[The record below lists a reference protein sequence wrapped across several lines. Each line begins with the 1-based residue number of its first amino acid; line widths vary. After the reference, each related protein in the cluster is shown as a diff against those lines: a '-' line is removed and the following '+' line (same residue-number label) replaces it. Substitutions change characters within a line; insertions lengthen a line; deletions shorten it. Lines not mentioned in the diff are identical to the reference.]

1 MTEAQRNHPLYLAW
15 RRFSHSRLGLAS
27 GVVLGILY
35 LVALL
40 AGFLSP
46 NGLTTQNPQ
55 AVYQPPQGIHLV
67 RDGRLVPPFVY
78 QLKKERDPV
87 TFITAYRED
96 PQRPTPIR
104 LLVRQT
110 EPYRLL
116 FWQSNLRLWG
126 VAQSEGT
133 FYPLGTDQFGRCLL
147 SRILVGSQVSLT
159 VGVIGV
165 LISFALG
172 ILLGG
177 ISGYFSGQRFDIW
190 PGLAGRAP
198 LANRL
203 FWALC
208 ALTLGLLWIYG
219 LGQAWP
225 FLSHSLAGAAITVV
239 LGGGGLFWLVRVA
252 WRGLSLDLD
261 SLIQRATEV
270 LLSVPR
276 LPILMALAT
285 VIPASWPSSYVYLGI
300 IAVLSFIGWAGLARV
315 VRGQVL
321 AVREVDYVTAAGAVG
336 ASSLRIIGR
345 HILPNLSSYL
355 IVSATLALPGYIIGE
370 SALSFLGLGIKEPM
384 ASWGLLLK
392 DAQSFQGLYLYPWL
406 LTPGI
411 LIFISVLAYNFLGD
425 ALRDAADVRS
435 VD

>member
-15 RRFSHSRLGLAS
+15 RRFRRSRAGLAS
-27 GVVLGILY
+27 AWVLGLLY

-55 AVYQPPQGIHLV
+55 AVYQPPQRIHIV
-67 RDGRLVPPFVY
+67 RDGQLVRPFVY

-96 PQRPTPIR
+96 PQRPTPLR
-104 LLVRQT
+104 FLVRQN

-116 FWQSNLRLWG
+116 FWQSNLRIGG
-126 VAQSEGT
+126 VPQTEGT
-133 FYPLGTDQFGRCLL
+133 FFPLGTDQFGRCLL
-147 SRILVGSQVSLT
+147 SRMLVGSQVSLT

-177 ISGYFSGQRFDIW
+177 VSGFFSGQRFRLL
-190 PGLAGRAP
+190 PGLSSPGSLLLK
-198 LANRL
+198 LAWSL
-203 FWALC
+203 VA
-208 ALTLGLLWIYG
+208 LGLVAVWMYG
-219 LGQAWP
+219 ILLAWP
-225 FLSHSLAGAAITVV
+225 FLSRSAVGAAMTIL
-239 LGGGGLFWLVRVA
+239 LGGGGLLWLLLLV
-252 WRGLSLDLD
+252 WRGLELDLD
-261 SLIQRATEV
+261 SVIQRTTEV
-270 LLSVPR
+270 LLSIPR

-321 AVREVDYVTAAGAVG
+321 AVREVDYVTAAGALG
-336 ASSLRIIGR
+336 ASGFRIIGR
-345 HILPNLSSYL
+345 HILPNLTSYL

-392 DAQSFQGLYLYPWL
+392 DAQNFQGLYLYPWL